1 MRFSPCSGLLCNSFL
16 VMEDIRGSFVAIFF
30 GVSRMT
36 AEQIQQ
42 IKEKYKNP
50 LYMQHAIN
58 NVAEILANEY
68 VKHGLNI
75 ELKEKKTM
83 AENSKIKELENVL
96 LDQIE
101 KLNDDS
107 IFDDEEKAKIM
118 IEKSKAISDLSR
130 NFTEIQRMKLEFV
143 RHAEHNGTLYT
154 KYLGI
159 E

>member
-1 MRFSPCSGLLCNSFL
+1 
-16 VMEDIRGSFVAIFF
+16 
-30 GVSRMT
+30 MT

-50 LYMQHAIN
+50 LYMKQAIN
-58 NVAEILANEY
+58 SVADKLADEY
-68 VKHGLNI
+68 IKQEMKV
-75 ELKEKKTM
+75 EVKEKKTM
-83 AENSKIKELENVL
+83 PNNRIKELENVL

-107 IFDDEEKAKIM
+107 IFEEEERAKIM
-118 IEKSKAISDLSR
+118 IEKSKAISELSK
-130 NFTEIQRMKLEFV
+130 NFTDIQRIKLEVV
-143 RHAEHNGTLYT
+143 RQAENSGTSYT

>member
-1 MRFSPCSGLLCNSFL
+1 
-16 VMEDIRGSFVAIFF
+16 
-30 GVSRMT
+30 MT
-36 AEQIQQ
+36 EEQIQQ

-50 LYMQHAIN
+50 VYMQHAIN
-58 NVAEILANEY
+58 NVAGILADEC
-68 VKHGLNI
+68 VKQGLNI

-83 AENSKIKELENVL
+83 AGNSKIKELENVL

-107 IFDDEEKAKIM
+107 LFEEEEKAKIM
-118 IEKSKAISDLSR
+118 IEKSKAISELSK
-130 NFTEIQRMKLEFV
+130 NFTEIQKMKLEVV
-143 RHAEHNGTLYT
+143 RHAENTGNLYT